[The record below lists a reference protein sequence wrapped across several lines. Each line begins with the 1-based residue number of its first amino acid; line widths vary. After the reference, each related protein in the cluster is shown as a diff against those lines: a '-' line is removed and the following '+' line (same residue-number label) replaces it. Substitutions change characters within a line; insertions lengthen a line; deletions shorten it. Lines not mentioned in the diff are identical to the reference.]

1 MPPKSREG
9 PRPPSTAAAK
19 PAPARGALDLRSPY
33 VVPLLLLAVSRLT
46 AGWLLPASAEDAY
59 ITFRYARNLAGGH
72 GLVYNPGAHVMGFSS
87 PLWTLWLALGIRLV
101 HDPVIWARVSAWLAD
116 GVTLVLLVRGL
127 ERHVSRAAA
136 WCFALFF
143 ATWFYFSAV
152 AASGMENGVVV
163 MLVVLAATLVERRHV
178 LAGPALAALA
188 LSRPEGLA
196 AAAVLAIGAT
206 WRDRGI
212 AAVLVVPALLLLWRD
227 FGSIVPQ
234 SVLAKAH
241 VYGTPGPWAGRA
253 WWEWLVPFPL
263 GVPPGTQEGVH
274 LFLVAVVLAPAF
286 ALGLRALWPHRER
299 GFARA
304 AGVMLLVMAGYS
316 ALGVSYFYWYL
327 AVPLAGVALVA
338 AAGLPSLTRGP
349 ALYVALACFLAG
361 MWWGTAPLYIG
372 RSQAETQ
379 DFGGVADW
387 LQVHAHPGQ
396 KVMLEPIGIIGWTC
410 PLVVV
415 DEVGLVS
422 PEVTRRRMQG
432 AGWYAD
438 VAAAERPDWLVVR
451 RRELESD
458 AGFAGA
464 GAPFRSVAERDSL
477 LARYTRAT
485 VIASTPGPTELW
497 VLARVR

>member
-1 MPPKSREG
+1 
-9 PRPPSTAAAK
+9 
-19 PAPARGALDLRSPY
+19 
-33 VVPLLLLAVSRLT
+33 
-46 AGWLLPASAEDAY
+46 
-59 ITFRYARNLAGGH
+59 
-72 GLVYNPGAHVMGFSS
+72 
-87 PLWTLWLALGIRLV
+87 
-101 HDPVIWARVSAWLAD
+101 
-116 GVTLVLLVRGL
+116 
-127 ERHVSRAAA
+127 
-136 WCFALFF
+136 
-143 ATWFYFSAV
+143 
-152 AASGMENGVVV
+152 MENGVVV
-163 MLVVLAATLVERRHV
+163 MLVVLAATLVERRHA

-196 AAAVLAIGAT
+196 AAFVLAIGAS
-206 WRDRGI
+206 WRDRAI
-212 AAVLVVPALLLLWRD
+212 AAALVAPALLLLWRT

-253 WWEWLVPFPL
+253 WWEWLLPFPL

-274 LFLVAVVLAPAF
+274 LFLMAVVLAPAF
-286 ALGLRALWPHRER
+286 ALGLGALWPHRDR

-304 AGVMLLVMAGYS
+304 AGVLLLVMAGYS
-316 ALGVSYFYWYL
+316 LLGVSYFFWYL
-327 AVPLAGVALVA
+327 ALPLTGVALA
-338 AAGLPSLTRGP
+338 AAVGLPSLTRGP
-349 ALYVALACFLAG
+349 ALYVALGCFLAG

-387 LQVHAHPGQ
+387 LQAHAQRGQ

-422 PEVTRRRMQG
+422 PDVTRRRMQG

-451 RRELESD
+451 RRELESSV
-458 AGFAGA
+458 GFAGT
-464 GAPFRSVAERDSL
+464 GAPFRSAAERDSL

-485 VIASTPGPTELW
+485 VIATTPGPSELW
-497 VLARVR
+497 VLERVR